1 KPEKTRYRTYKIQRS
16 GSAGNPDD
24 FASMY
29 EVIARRLRRARE
41 AQEEDSPWQ
50 LPDLIVVDGGKGQLG
65 MALAAARDVGI
76 DVRPGVGLPIIG
88 LPKER
93 AVEVA
98 DQPGEAEAAAAPAS
112 LTSPASAPDAQPPS
126 PRPGDAQ

>member
-1 KPEKTRYRTYKIQRS
+1 RAPAAATGDRQ
-16 GSAGNPDD
+16 NDD

-29 EVIARRLRRARE
+29 EVLSRRFRRARE
-41 AQEEDSPWQ
+41 GDGESWA

-76 DVRPGVGLPIIG
+76 DVRPGSGLPIIG
-88 LPKER
+88 LAKER
-93 AVEVA
+93 DVEVA

>member
-1 KPEKTRYRTYKIQRS
+1 FVDGKPEKPRYRTFKVKT
-16 GSAGNPDD
+16 AGDSPDD

-29 EVIARRLRRARE
+29 EVLSRRFRRARE
-41 AQEEDSPWQ
+41 GDEGWA
-50 LPDLIVVDGGKGQLG
+50 LPDLIVIDGGKGQLG

-76 DVRPGVGLPIIG
+76 DVRPGTGLPIIG